1 MLNGCTKLKT
11 LALRLGVTRQ
21 TLRKY
26 CERGFVPSA
35 YKSKNGTWKIPA
47 LDMDALEKLVS
58 RIQNEVARAQNGI
71 SPTCRRPNGI
81 KSAVAA
87 RLKKLGVKT
96 PSKTQ
101 REDAEKGVLACLY
114 QCAKYRIK
122 ITDEN
127 IAQIRGFLWGR
138 ISKGSSLNKTV
149 EELGQNTNLAKF
161 KPEQGIVKTIEQI
174 AEGKGIETARFTI
187 AETLNLSRYLYSKG
201 KK

>member
-1 MLNGCTKLKT
+1 M
-11 LALRLGVTRQ
+11 
-21 TLRKY
+21 
-26 CERGFVPSA
+26 
-35 YKSKNGTWKIPA
+35 
-47 LDMDALEKLVS
+47 
-58 RIQNEVARAQNGI
+58 
-71 SPTCRRPNGI
+71 
-81 KSAVAA
+81 
-87 RLKKLGVKT
+87 
-96 PSKTQ
+96 
-101 REDAEKGVLACLY
+101 LACLY